1 MLESEGV
8 ETPSY
13 SEALRRGC
21 FVGHVCVWF
30 LEIMNSAEA
39 MFLRVEKAT
48 CDGYGYGFYFAFFPD
63 ISYLESSGTI
73 FFENV
78 YIFFLK
84 LLGSKH
90 DD

>member
-1 MLESEGV
+1 M
-8 ETPSY
+8 
-13 SEALRRGC
+13 
-21 FVGHVCVWF
+21 
-30 LEIMNSAEA
+30 
-39 MFLRVEKAT
+39 EKAT